1 MDMFILSYQFNLF
14 LIRDPEPQLRLT
26 SQLRATG
33 CDMGDCVAPTL
44 LSYFSL

>member
-1 MDMFILSYQFNLF
+1 MDMFILSYQFNNY

-33 CDMGDCVAPTL
+33 CNMGDCVAPTL
-44 LSYFSL
+44 PSYFSL